1 MASLAP
7 SPSTRPLPELL
18 APAAD
23 LDCLRTAFRFGADAV
38 YLGLRSFSMRNRAK
52 NFSPEDYLLGLQF
65 ARRQQKQ
72 VYVALNSQV
81 RDADLPQLDQTLD
94 FLADAPPDALIVA
107 DPGVLASCARRLPGL
122 PLHISTQAN
131 TMNSRAAA
139 LWHNLG
145 ATRIIAPRELSLD
158 ELTTMVRASPLD
170 LEAFVHGAMCI
181 AYSGRC
187 FLSLYW
193 AGRDPRKG
201 DCAQACRW
209 PYRLLE
215 DARRPGQGNH
225 VETDG
230 TQTWFFDSKDL
241 CALPIL
247 DRMVATGVRS
257 LKIEGRTRSPLY
269 VATVTA
275 AYRRALDLLA
285 QGHRQDLEA
294 ALPALL
300 AELNSTNHRGFST
313 HFLEGSVPDHTYTP
327 EGSALASRNSF
338 VGILEEVSQGQG
350 LVRLKNPLTPGQE
363 LELLRPQGP
372 GPRFQVEGLRGEI
385 WPKARGLSEERVWLN
400 LPPEAQAGDLLR
412 IP

>member
-1 MASLAP
+1 LAIPSLQAP
-7 SPSTRPLPELL
+7 GARVPELL
-18 APAAD
+18 SPAAD

-38 YLGLRSFSMRNRAK
+38 YLGLKAFSMRNRAK
-52 NFSPEDYLLGLQF
+52 NFSQEDFVQGLAHARGLGK
-65 ARRQQKQ
+65 R
-72 VYVALNSQV
+72 VYVALNSQIK
-81 RDADLPQLDQTLD
+81 DEDLPALDQTLD
-94 FLADAPPDALIVA
+94 FLADARPDALIVA
-107 DPGVLASCARRLPGL
+107 DPGVLATCARRLPGL

-139 LWHNLG
+139 LWHSLG
-145 ATRIIAPRELSLD
+145 ATRIIAPRELSLA
-158 ELTTMVRASPLD
+158 ELETLVRASPLEI
-170 LEAFVHGAMCI
+170 EAFIHGAMCI

-193 AGRDPRKG
+193 ANRDPRKG

-215 DARRPGQGNH
+215 DSRRPGQGNP

-230 TQTWFFDSKDL
+230 SQTWFFDSKDL
-241 CALPIL
+241 CALPLL
-247 DRMVATGVRS
+247 DRLLATGVTC

-269 VATVTA
+269 VATVTGV
-275 AYRRALDLLA
+275 YRRALDLLA
-285 QGHRQDLEA
+285 QGNCQDLEA
-294 ALPALL
+294 ALPALV

-385 WPKARGLSEERVWLN
+385 WPKARALSEERVWLN
-400 LPPEAQAGDLLR
+400 LPPEAEAGDLLR
-412 IP
+412 S